1 MSLNDVRPCRHAAS
15 PPRSPVSDRA
25 HSFPPRYCFFIVTS
39 SCSQL
44 LGLIPGVTIRS
55 PSEGDTL
62 FVGQSFRLLADSDLE
77 GPQYTVSRFEIKL
90 WDPNSGYST
99 TWEVE
104 TTANDGPNIA
114 DEFLLVPQD
123 APPGEQ
129 YRLTVSVLPG
139 GPTANDTSHPIGDTV
154 KVRVSHLP

>member
-1 MSLNDVRPCRHAAS
+1 MSPRRIHSQEHAIRSS
-15 PPRSPVSDRA
+15 PF
-25 HSFPPRYCFFIVTS
+25 FPLAFLFLLATS

-44 LGLIPGVTIRS
+44 LALIPGVTIRS

-62 FVGQSFRLLADSDLE
+62 FVGQPFRLVADSDLE
-77 GPQYTVSRFEIKL
+77 GPQYAVSRFQIKL
-90 WDPNSGYST
+90 WDLNSGYGT

-104 TTANDGPNIA
+104 TIADDGPNIA
-114 DEFLLVPQD
+114 DEFLLVPHD

-139 GPTANDTSHPIGDTV
+139 ASTTNDTSLPISDTV
-154 KVRVSHLP
+154 KVRLSQSP

>member
-1 MSLNDVRPCRHAAS
+1 MSTHCSQSPKHAITSS
-15 PPRSPVSDRA
+15 PF
-25 HSFPPRYCFFIVTS
+25 FPFALLFLLAIS

-44 LGLIPGVTIRS
+44 LALIPGVTIRS

-62 FVGQSFRLLADSDLE
+62 FVGQPFRLVADSDLE
-77 GPQYTVSRFEIKL
+77 GPEYAVSRFQIKL

-104 TTANDGPNIA
+104 TIANDGPNIA

-139 GPTANDTSHPIGDTV
+139 ATTTNDTSFPISDAV
-154 KVRVSHLP
+154 KVRLSHSP

>member
-1 MSLNDVRPCRHAAS
+1 MSPRHIPSQEHAIS
-15 PPRSPVSDRA
+15 STPF
-25 HSFPPRYCFFIVTS
+25 FPFALLFLLAIS

-44 LGLIPGVTIRS
+44 LALIPGVTIRS

-77 GPQYTVSRFEIKL
+77 GPQYAVSRFEIKL
-90 WDPNSGYST
+90 WDVSSGYST

-104 TTANDGPNIA
+104 TAAMDGTNIA
-114 DEFLLVPQD
+114 DEFLRVPQD
-123 APPGEQ
+123 TPPGEE

-139 GPTANDTSHPIGDTV
+139 GPTANDTSYPIGDTV
-154 KVRVSHLP
+154 FVRVSHLP